1 MGTLFAYSLAMTIP
15 FLLMAI
21 VYKLLLAR
29 TTQHKFNRRILLLIY
44 AVTLTC
50 VPATLL
56 VNNLIGRSNLTSETG
71 DVSIIAIDGIIK
83 TQQQNI
89 ATSQVFLFI
98 YILVVAILLMK
109 FIVSIVRILILVT
122 RNERIKKED
131 YSIVLHEKKQIVPF
145 SWGKW
150 IFMYKQ
156 DYTDCSKYIIAH
168 EREHLKAFHW
178 IDLLLAECVI
188 IINWFNPASW
198 IMRNALQDVHEFQ
211 ADENVLKSSNSN
223 QEEYQ
228 LFLIKKTVG
237 TRFAAIAN
245 SLNHSSLK
253 KRITMMLQKKSQSK
267 VHIRA
272 LALAPVV
279 ALGML
284 FVSNP
289 LIATT
294 LSSVSSATITIDT
307 PSSDKV
313 SENPLKAPDKMP
325 EFPGGMQKLMTFI
338 GENVKYPQEA
348 IKNKTEGNV
357 FVRFIISKTGK
368 VTNPQII
375 RGVSK
380 ELDEEALRVVSM
392 LPDFIPGEDNGKK
405 VPVEFTIPIKFKLNK

>member
-1 MGTLFAYSLAMTIP
+1 
-15 FLLMAI
+15 
-21 VYKLLLAR
+21 
-29 TTQHKFNRRILLLIY
+29 
-44 AVTLTC
+44 
-50 VPATLL
+50 
-56 VNNLIGRSNLTSETG
+56 
-71 DVSIIAIDGIIK
+71 
-83 TQQQNI
+83 
-89 ATSQVFLFI
+89 
-98 YILVVAILLMK
+98 
-109 FIVSIVRILILVT
+109 
-122 RNERIKKED
+122 
-131 YSIVLHEKKQIVPF
+131 
-145 SWGKW
+145 
-150 IFMYKQ
+150 
-156 DYTDCSKYIIAH
+156 
-168 EREHLKAFHW
+168 
-178 IDLLLAECVI
+178 
-188 IINWFNPASW
+188 
-198 IMRNALQDVHEFQ
+198 
-211 ADENVLKSSNSN
+211 
-223 QEEYQ
+223 
-228 LFLIKKTVG
+228 
-237 TRFAAIAN
+237 
-245 SLNHSSLK
+245 
-253 KRITMMLQKKSQSK
+253 MMLKEKSQSK
-267 VHIRA
+267 VRIRA